1 MAEKPKILQIVT
13 DMRAEGF
20 SDDKIIENLRQLGL
34 TDDQIKT
41 IMDVADK
48 DVYSKFKREMNEFVT
63 ERIQKSQD
71 LIGDMV
77 AAALSSR
84 MGDVKKEMLSES
96 EKSFGEFAKTV
107 NEKTADMALAVKK
120 VREENL
126 QLAETVKLNRMDID
140 SLLGGPSQ
148 FRLAAAAFF
157 LFFGVAIVLYV
168 IISIAPQ
175 VISLDFT
182 DINKGVI
189 LLLQGLG
196 LIVFSIISLA
206 VGVYFTGRP
215 GRQ

>member
-1 MAEKPKILQIVT
+1 
-13 DMRAEGF
+13 
-20 SDDKIIENLRQLGL
+20 
-34 TDDQIKT
+34 
-41 IMDVADK
+41 
-48 DVYSKFKREMNEFVT
+48 
-63 ERIQKSQD
+63 
-71 LIGDMV
+71 
-77 AAALSSR
+77 
-84 MGDVKKEMLSES
+84 
-96 EKSFGEFAKTV
+96 V

-206 VGVYFTGRP
+206 VGIYFTGRP

>member
-1 MAEKPKILQIVT
+1 MAEKPKILQIVA

-20 SDDKIIENLRQLGL
+20 SDEKIIDNLQQLGL
-34 TDDQIKT
+34 SNDQIKR
-41 IMDVADK
+41 IMEIADK
-48 DVYSKFKREMNEFVT
+48 DVYSRFKREMNDFVIS
-63 ERIQKSQD
+63 RIQKSQD
-71 LIGDMV
+71 IIGGMV
-77 AAALSSR
+77 NKALDR
-84 MGDVKKEMLSES
+84 KMKTIKKEMLSDS
-96 EKSFGEFAKTV
+96 QRSFGEFAKTV

-126 QLAETVKLNRMDID
+126 KLAEGQKLNRVDLDTVI
-140 SLLGGPSQ
+140 GGPTQ
-148 FRLAAAAFF
+148 WRLVASAIF
-157 LFFGVAIVLYV
+157 LFFGVAVTLYV
-168 IISIAPQ
+168 ILSLAPQ

-196 LIVFSIISLA
+196 LIMFSIVSLA